1 MDIQRAAELLAAR
14 STKDFGNALKDRGD
28 PFKDFYKSLPICILD
43 AVFSIG
49 VRYTSVV
56 NVVNSYMATFD
67 LTISRTQTDETEH
80 TIRDFLTNV
89 AKYDTVEDFSKN
101 VLHNMQR
108 TSSRNGILKA
118 EACREVA
125 LVCQKHG
132 INKSLS
138 QYVRDAAMG
147 KDVTVIDGM
156 DALIREL
163 TAQCDIISLHCAV
176 TDETR
181 EILQE
186 GGKLYTQ
193 LKIDEITNLGAV
205 KIRIRSLMAAIEEH
219 SRPARVRTDLVDLRP
234 GFLLVDLPP
243 EVRDRVVY
251 SSHLGG
257 SSGGAFAKAHLTM
270 WTNAQ
275 HILNGERPT
284 NVVNGL

>member
-108 TSSRNGILKA
+108 TSSRNGIFWRKRA
-118 EACREVA
+118 GRSRWSAR
-125 LVCQKHG
+125 
-132 INKSLS
+132 S
-138 QYVRDAAMG
+138 
-147 KDVTVIDGM
+147 
-156 DALIREL
+156 
-163 TAQCDIISLHCAV
+163 TASIS
-176 TDETR
+176 
-181 EILQE
+181 
-186 GGKLYTQ
+186 
-193 LKIDEITNLGAV
+193 
-205 KIRIRSLMAAIEEH
+205 RSASMCGT
-219 SRPARVRTDLVDLRP
+219 PPWART
-234 GFLLVDLPP
+234 
-243 EVRDRVVY
+243 
-251 SSHLGG
+251 
-257 SSGGAFAKAHLTM
+257 
-270 WTNAQ
+270 
-275 HILNGERPT
+275 
-284 NVVNGL
+284 

>member
-56 NVVNSYMATFD
+56 NVVNCYMATFD

-147 KDVTVIDGM
+147 KDETVIDGM
-156 DALIREL
+156 DDLIREL
-163 TAQCDIISLHCAV
+163 RRQGNNLNQLVVMARQGHVELANMEPFMEVYENTWQTLNSL
-176 TDETR
+176 
-181 EILQE
+181 L
-186 GGKLYTQ
+186 
-193 LKIDEITNLGAV
+193 
-205 KIRIRSLMAAIEEH
+205 
-219 SRPARVRTDLVDLRP
+219 SRV
-234 GFLLVDLPP
+234 G
-243 EVRDRVVY
+243 
-251 SSHLGG
+251 
-257 SSGGAFAKAHLTM
+257 
-270 WTNAQ
+270 
-275 HILNGERPT
+275 
-284 NVVNGL
+284 

>member
-28 PFKDFYKSLPICILD
+28 PFRDFYKSLPICILD

-108 TSSRNGILKA
+108 TSSRNG
-118 EACREVA
+118 

-138 QYVRDAAMG
+138 QYVRDAAMD

-156 DALIREL
+156 DDLIREL
-163 TAQCDIISLHCAV
+163 RRQGNNLNQLVVMARQGHVELANMEPFMEVYENTWQTLNSL
-176 TDETR
+176 
-181 EILQE
+181 L
-186 GGKLYTQ
+186 
-193 LKIDEITNLGAV
+193 
-205 KIRIRSLMAAIEEH
+205 
-219 SRPARVRTDLVDLRP
+219 SRV
-234 GFLLVDLPP
+234 G
-243 EVRDRVVY
+243 
-251 SSHLGG
+251 
-257 SSGGAFAKAHLTM
+257 
-270 WTNAQ
+270 
-275 HILNGERPT
+275 
-284 NVVNGL
+284 

>member
-14 STKDFGNALKDRGD
+14 SAKDFGNTLKDRGD

-56 NVVNSYMATFD
+56 NVVNSYIGTFD

-89 AKYDTVEDFSKN
+89 AKYDTVEDFSRN

-132 INKSLS
+132 IKG
-138 QYVRDAAMG
+138 VAA
-147 KDVTVIDGM
+147 
-156 DALIREL
+156 
-163 TAQCDIISLHCAV
+163 
-176 TDETR
+176 
-181 EILQE
+181 
-186 GGKLYTQ
+186 
-193 LKIDEITNLGAV
+193 GAV
-205 KIRIRSLMAAIEEH
+205 K
-219 SRPARVRTDLVDLRP
+219 
-234 GFLLVDLPP
+234 G
-243 EVRDRVVY
+243 
-251 SSHLGG
+251 
-257 SSGGAFAKAHLTM
+257 
-270 WTNAQ
+270 
-275 HILNGERPT
+275 
-284 NVVNGL
+284 